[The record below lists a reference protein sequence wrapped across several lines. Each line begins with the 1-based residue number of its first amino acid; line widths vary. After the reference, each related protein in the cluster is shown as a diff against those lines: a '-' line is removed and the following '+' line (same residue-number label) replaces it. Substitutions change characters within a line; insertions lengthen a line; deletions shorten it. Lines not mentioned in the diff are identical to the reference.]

1 MKILVISDLHAMSED
16 LLRVCEGA
24 YAKGDK
30 IEGGYTGGT
39 RGLYFVED
47 RSPRKNRVLAIKKAI
62 DESPHAGQIDALVCL
77 GDIAHQCKRTV
88 ALAAWRDIADVA
100 EDLGIGEVIAVP
112 GNHDVAAHEV
122 DFARGAPS
130 AFLEDIRPL
139 FPHKDDAISRKFHS
153 EQFACFERDNVL
165 IAIVNTC
172 SLIGYGGLAKEDL
185 FRKGF
190 ISEKVLEG
198 LIDEVSKTSCA
209 SVLVAMHHH
218 PIPVHDT
225 QDQQDDFIEAG
236 AELIKRLQSTGKPS
250 VILHGH
256 KHFVSFKAAND
267 RANAPWILSSS
278 SLGAKPYD
286 GFEENYSCQFH
297 VVEIS
302 TSFGNDNALRGKIWS
317 WDWIVS
323 AWEPARTNG
332 LPAQTGFS
340 EPIDL
345 RVIANKVNVLVEG
358 GGSINGRRAKEK
370 IPELDFLTRER
381 LTELRSILQNEFE
394 VAMIAEG
401 GNAKLSFW
409 KEE

>member
-16 LLRVCEGA
+16 LLKVCDGA
-24 YAKGDK
+24 YPRGTK
-30 IEGGYTGGT
+30 IEGGYNGST

-47 RSPRKNRVLAIKKAI
+47 RSTRKNRVLALKKAI
-62 DESPHAGQIDALVCL
+62 NESPHAGQIDALVCL

-100 EDLGIGEVIAVP
+100 EDLGIEEVIAVP
-112 GNHDVAAHEV
+112 GNHDVAAHEI

-139 FPHKDDAISRKFHS
+139 FPHRNDTISKKFHS

-172 SLIGYGGLAKEDL
+172 SLIGYGGGAKEDL

-190 ISEKVLEG
+190 ISERVLDG
-198 LIDEVSKTSCA
+198 LIYEVTKTSCA

-218 PIPVHDT
+218 PIPVHET

-236 AELIKRLQSTGKPS
+236 AELINRIQSTGKPS
-250 VILHGH
+250 IILHGH
-256 KHFVSFKAAND
+256 KHFVNFKAANN

-302 TSFGNDNALRGKIWS
+302 ALLENNNALHGRIWS

-340 EPIDL
+340 ESINL
-345 RVIANKVNVLVEG
+345 RAIAVKVNSLVEG
-358 GGSINGRRAKEK
+358 GGSIHGRRAKDQV
-370 IPELDFLTRER
+370 PELDFLTRER
-381 LTELRSILQNEFE
+381 LTELRSMLQREFN
-394 VAMIAEG
+394 VTMLAEG
-401 GNAKLSFW
+401 GSAKLSFF